1 MDIKKVDE
9 LIRSANNALSS
20 VQTIQLDVLFQI
32 ERNVRIIA
40 ESLSKNKVAQ
50 EAVNPNQ
57 TELVF
62 EEKEPEKKVEKT
74 EPEVKVIDAVFVKQE
89 ILKFL
94 EKHVEKDLIKI
105 FQDLGEYASFSKI
118 PQDKYPQLLEA
129 LKANIN

>member
-20 VQTIQLDVLFQI
+20 AQTIQLDVLFQI

>member
-40 ESLSKNKVAQ
+40 ESLSKNKLAQ

-62 EEKEPEKKVEKT
+62 EKKEPEKKVEKK
-74 EPEVKVIDAVFVKQE
+74 EPEVNVIDAVFVKQE

>member
-50 EAVNPNQ
+50 EVVNPNQ

-62 EEKEPEKKVEKT
+62 EKKEPEKKVEKK